1 MGSFFPPPHTQRLL
15 VIQWLVCAKH
25 WITREENLGYEIYME
40 FAVSEHRLYLLQAQC
55 QFRLSELAIKHGGE
69 SARLFVCMWRLPNT
83 R

>member
-1 MGSFFPPPHTQRLL
+1 MGSFPLHTPKGCLL
-15 VIQWLVCAKH
+15 FSGLCAKH